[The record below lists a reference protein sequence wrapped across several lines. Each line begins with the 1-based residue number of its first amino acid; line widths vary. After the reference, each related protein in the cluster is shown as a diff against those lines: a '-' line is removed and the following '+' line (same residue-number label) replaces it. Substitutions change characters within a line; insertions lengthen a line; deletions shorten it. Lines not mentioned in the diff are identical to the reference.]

1 MEDDGN
7 LQLLDE
13 IIDCIICNKSVN
25 SAVSCMYHHLDS
37 TDNTISH
44 NLSKKY
50 TQSSKNSFP
59 KIRDLTVNVKI

>member
-37 TDNTISH
+37 TISH
-44 NLSKKY
+44 KFSKKY
-50 TQSSKNSFP
+50 TQSSEKQL
-59 KIRDLTVNVKI
+59 IVNIIIPLEI